1 MTILNYQDK
10 EYLLKHIEFL
20 ESRYENLITKDNQNW
35 MDNWDECIGKVDEN
49 GDIFISKET
58 THSETFCI
66 SKEELIEARKEF
78 QTPADWVYED
88 MEGVGVWNA
97 RMEGET
103 FKIV

>member
-10 EYLLKHIEFL
+10 EYLLKHIKFL

-58 THSETFCI
+58 THS
-66 SKEELIEARKEF
+66 
-78 QTPADWVYED
+78 
-88 MEGVGVWNA
+88 
-97 RMEGET
+97 
-103 FKIV
+103 